1 MTEQEKKI
9 EQIKKI
15 DARFIAKL
23 LAAQKQRGINILT
36 PADTRRF
43 WKIPYPSYISADRI
57 KFMRGIEYDT
67 INPSIEVIQ
76 GPRRKFVRFV
86 VNYTASEDTNTRMV
100 SDLLELGYK
109 LVHLKPIPIP
119 EFLDIVVFNKLRYN
133 NNLLS
138 IVDGEKPNAIIEDS
152 IKDYT
157 SSKTFDTF
165 KDFYND

>member
-1 MTEQEKKI
+1 MTEQEKII
-9 EQIKKI
+9 EQRKKI

-76 GPRRKFVRFV
+76 ESRTQFVRFV
-86 VNYTASEDTNTRMV
+86 VNYMESEDTDTRMV
-100 SDLLELGYK
+100 EDLLKLGYK
-109 LVHLKPIPIP
+109 LVHLKPIPITGFP
-119 EFLDIVVFNKLRYN
+119 DIVVFNKLRYK

-157 SSKTFDTF
+157 SPETFDTF
-165 KDFYND
+165 KDFYDD